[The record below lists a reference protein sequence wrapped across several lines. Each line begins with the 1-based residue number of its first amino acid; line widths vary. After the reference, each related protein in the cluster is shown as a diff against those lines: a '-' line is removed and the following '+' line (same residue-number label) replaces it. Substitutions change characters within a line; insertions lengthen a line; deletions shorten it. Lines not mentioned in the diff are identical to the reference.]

1 MLEKMI
7 ELRHKMSALCGYIAA
22 LLLLTMCLLV
32 LYQVFTRYVLND
44 PAAFTEEIVRYMLI
58 WTGFVGA
65 AAAFGS
71 RQHMALMYVVESVSP
86 RKKVFMMVFTDAIVL
101 FIAVFVML
109 IGGVQNALG
118 AANAFS
124 PLLGISRAFV
134 YSVAPVSALF
144 VIVIQ
149 VINIFEDLHL
159 NDTKE
164 SEK

>member
-1 MLEKMI
+1 
-7 ELRHKMSALCGYIAA
+7 
-22 LLLLTMCLLV
+22 
-32 LYQVFTRYVLND
+32 
-44 PAAFTEEIVRYMLI
+44 
-58 WTGFVGA
+58 
-65 AAAFGS
+65 
-71 RQHMALMYVVESVSP
+71 
-86 RKKVFMMVFTDAIVL
+86 MMVFTDAIVL

-118 AANAFS
+118 ATNAFS